1 MLIDH
6 AAARLN
12 PTKHTLVVLVENKP
26 GVLNRVASLFRRRSF
41 NIDSLTVG
49 ETDDPTVS
57 RMTIVVDA
65 SKTSAAMVER
75 NLLKA
80 VPVIDVQDITNMPMV
95 ARELALIK
103 VKAENSGQRAEI
115 KNVVDMFQARVED
128 VSKDSVVIEITG
140 EESKID
146 SLLKVLAEYT
156 VLEVVRTGRV
166 AMARG

>member
-26 GVLNRVASLFRRRSF
+26 GVLNRVSSLFRRRNF

-65 SKTSAAMVER
+65 SKTSADLVER
-75 NLLKA
+75 NLLKT
-80 VPVIDVQDITNMPMV
+80 VPVIDVQNITSIPMV
-95 ARELALIK
+95 AREIVLVK
-103 VKAENSGQRAEI
+103 VRVDNTTARGELKQVTDMFGG
-115 KNVVDMFQARVED
+115 NVVD
-128 VSKDSVVIEITG
+128 VSKNTMIIEVTG

-146 SLLKVLAEYT
+146 SLLKIVADYGI
-156 VLEVVRTGRV
+156 VEVVRTGRV
-166 AMARG
+166 AMTRG

>member
-26 GVLNRVASLFRRRSF
+26 GVLNRVSSLFRRRNF

-65 SKTSAAMVER
+65 SKTSADLVER
-75 NLLKA
+75 NLLKTI
-80 VPVIDVQDITNMPMV
+80 PVIDVQDITSIPMV
-95 ARELALIK
+95 AREIALVK
-103 VKAENSGQRAEI
+103 VRVDNTTARGELKQVTDMFGG
-115 KNVVDMFQARVED
+115 NVVD
-128 VSKDSVVIEITG
+128 VSKNTMIIEVTG

-146 SLLKVLAEYT
+146 SLLKIVADYGI
-156 VLEVVRTGRV
+156 VEVVRTGRV
-166 AMARG
+166 AMTRG

>member
-65 SKTSAAMVER
+65 SKTSAALVER
-75 NLLKA
+75 NLLKTI
-80 VPVIDVQDITNMPMV
+80 PVIDVQDITNMPLV

-103 VKAENSGQRAEI
+103 VKVENTVKRSEI
-115 KNVVDMFQARVED
+115 KHIVDMYQARVED
-128 VSKDSVVIEITG
+128 VSKDSIVIEITG

-146 SLLKVLAEYT
+146 SLLKVLADYT
-156 VLEVVRTGRV
+156 LLEVVRTGRV
-166 AMARG
+166 AMTRG